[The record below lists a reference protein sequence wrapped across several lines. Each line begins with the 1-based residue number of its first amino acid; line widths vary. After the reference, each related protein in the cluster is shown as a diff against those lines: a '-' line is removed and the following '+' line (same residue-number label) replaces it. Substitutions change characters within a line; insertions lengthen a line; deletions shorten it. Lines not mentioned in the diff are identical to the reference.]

1 MTETKRQAVGPRGSE
16 EQRPHLK
23 LVQVCV
29 PDPADPELRERVR
42 QESLAIAK
50 SGQEREIMD
59 WVEQVTDYS
68 GWEP

>member
-1 MTETKRQAVGPRGSE
+1 MLPEAA
-16 EQRPHLK
+16 HLR
-23 LVQVCV
+23 
-29 PDPADPELRERVR
+29 RERVR